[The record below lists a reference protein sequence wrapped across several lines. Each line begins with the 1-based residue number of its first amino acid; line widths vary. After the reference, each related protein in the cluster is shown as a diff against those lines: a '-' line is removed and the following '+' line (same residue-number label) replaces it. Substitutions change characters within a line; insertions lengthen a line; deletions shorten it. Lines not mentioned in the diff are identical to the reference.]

1 MEAVFAKTKEKMD
14 KCLTSLER
22 DFAAIRAG
30 RANPAVLDK
39 VMVDYY
45 GVPTPINQM
54 AAVSV
59 PEARLLVVQ
68 PWDASTLREIEKAI
82 NTADIGINP
91 QNDGKVIRLSFP
103 QLTEEHRKNLQ
114 KDISKRGEEA
124 KVAIRNVRRDAMD
137 DIKKLKKDNEITE
150 DEQKDGEKKL
160 QDITDDFVKQADSIT
175 KKKEEEILS
184 ILLRLFSRGCLIAA
198 PCLLFI

>member
-1 MEAVFAKTKEKMD
+1 METVFAKTKEKME
-14 KCLTSLER
+14 KCLTALER
-22 DFAAIRAG
+22 DYAAVRAG

-59 PEARLLVVQ
+59 PEARLLVIQ

-91 QNDGKVIRLSFP
+91 QNDGKVIRLTFP
-103 QLTEEHRKNLQ
+103 QLTEEHRKTLQ

-150 DEQKDGEKKL
+150 DEQKDAEKKL
-160 QDITDDFVKQADSIT
+160 QDITDDYVKQVESIT
-175 KKKEEEILS
+175 KKKEAEVLS
-184 ILLRLFSRGCLIAA
+184 I
-198 PCLLFI
+198 

>member
-1 MEAVFAKTKEKMD
+1 MQTQIKKASDSMERRVSHMQQEFSE
-14 KCLTSLER
+14 
-22 DFAAIRAG
+22 IRAG

-68 PWDASTLREIEKAI
+68 PWDASTLKEIEKAI

-184 ILLRLFSRGCLIAA
+184 I
-198 PCLLFI
+198 

>member
-1 MEAVFAKTKEKMD
+1 METVFNKTKEKME

-22 DFAAIRAG
+22 DFSSIRAG

-45 GVPTPINQM
+45 GVPTAINQM

-59 PEARLLVVQ
+59 PEARLLVIQ
-68 PWDASTLREIEKAI
+68 PWDASTLRDIEKAI
-82 NTADIGINP
+82 NTSDIGINP
-91 QNDGKVIRLSFP
+91 QNDGKVIRLTFP
-103 QLTEEHRKNLQ
+103 QLTEEHRKSLQ

-137 DIKKLKKDNEITE
+137 DIKKLKKNNEITE
-150 DEQKDGEKKL
+150 DDQKDGEKKL
-160 QDITDDFVKQADSIT
+160 QNITDSFIKQAEQIT

-184 ILLRLFSRGCLIAA
+184 M
-198 PCLLFI
+198 

>member
-1 MEAVFAKTKEKMD
+1 MDSVFAKTKEKME
-14 KCLTSLER
+14 KCLTALER
-22 DFAAIRAG
+22 DFSAIRAG

-45 GVPTPINQM
+45 GVPTPVNQM
-54 AAVSV
+54 AAISV

-68 PWDASTLREIEKAI
+68 PWDASTIKEIEKAI

-114 KDISKRGEEA
+114 KDIAKRGEEA

-150 DEQKDGEKKL
+150 DDQKTGEKKL
-160 QDITDDFVKQADSIT
+160 QDITDDFIKQSEAIT
-175 KKKEEEILS
+175 KKKEEEVLS
-184 ILLRLFSRGCLIAA
+184 L
-198 PCLLFI
+198 

>member
-1 MEAVFAKTKEKMD
+1 METVYAKANEKME

-22 DFAAIRAG
+22 DFSAIRAG

-45 GVPTPINQM
+45 GVPTAINQM

-59 PEARLLVVQ
+59 PEARLLVIQ
-68 PWDASTLREIEKAI
+68 PWDASTLKDIEKAI
-82 NTADIGINP
+82 NTSDIGINP
-91 QNDGKVIRLSFP
+91 QNDGKVIRLTFP

-137 DIKKLKKDNEITE
+137 GIKKLKKDNEITE
-150 DEQKDGEKKL
+150 DQQKDGEKKL
-160 QDITDDFVKQADSIT
+160 QDITDGFIKQAETIT

-184 ILLRLFSRGCLIAA
+184 I
-198 PCLLFI
+198 